1 MRYQYLDHRLNIV
14 STSEVE
20 PLNGLK
26 VHLASVWNIELLDLK
41 SFRGKD
47 AFPRHIVALVC
58 GTRLVISVPSLMFD
72 YVISGLGF
80 YRHGSLHDVF
90 GVHKISLKESQSEK
104 YRKNR

>member
-1 MRYQYLDHRLNIV
+1 M
-14 STSEVE
+14 E

-41 SFRGKD
+41 SFRGKG